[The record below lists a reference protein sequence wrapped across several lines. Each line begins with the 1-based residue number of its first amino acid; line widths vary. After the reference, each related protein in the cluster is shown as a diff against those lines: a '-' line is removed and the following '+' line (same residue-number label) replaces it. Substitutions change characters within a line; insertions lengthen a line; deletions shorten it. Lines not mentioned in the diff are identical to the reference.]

1 MILMQHR
8 AFSSLN
14 KAIYTFK
21 IFINWICFISEA
33 TTRGVLRKKVLL
45 QISQNSQEKPVPE
58 TMAQVFSCEFY
69 EISKNTFFTEHLW
82 TTAFV
87 IWS

>member
-1 MILMQHR
+1 MQHR

-45 QISQNSQEKPVPE
+45 QISQNSQE
-58 TMAQVFSCEFY
+58 
-69 EISKNTFFTEHLW
+69 NTCARDSGTGDFL
-82 TTAFV
+82 
-87 IWS
+87 